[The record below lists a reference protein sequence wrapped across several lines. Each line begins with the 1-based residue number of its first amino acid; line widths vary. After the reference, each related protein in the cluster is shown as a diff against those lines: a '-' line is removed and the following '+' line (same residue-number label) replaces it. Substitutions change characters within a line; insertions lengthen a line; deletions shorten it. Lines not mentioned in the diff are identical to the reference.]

1 MALQKLRGEEQV
13 RKYEED
19 ITKAGKY
26 LTESYMNNV
35 WPKMN
40 VLWGTYSKHIGH
52 QYYDENGFGCFRCHD
67 DEHTSESGNYI
78 VQDCDLCH
86 DEPE

>member
-1 MALQKLRGEEQV
+1 MDLQKLRSGEQV
-13 RKYEED
+13 QKYEED
-19 ITKAGKY
+19 IRKASEY
-26 LTESYMNNV
+26 LVESYLNNV

-40 VLWGTYSKHIGH
+40 VLWGTYSGHLGH

-67 DEHTSESGNYI
+67 EEHISESGNYI
-78 VQDCDLCH
+78 PMDCDQCH